1 MCVRTTY
8 RGRGEHFGSGR
19 YVTFILM
26 YFFTDVFF
34 MSIYQ
39 VLDFEVYVNDTSG
52 KWFYM
57 KIIGGEREMT
67 LNYNQE

>member
-1 MCVRTTY
+1 MCEDDLQRE
-8 RGRGEHFGSGR
+8 RGEHFGSGR

-34 MSIYQ
+34 MSVYQ
-39 VLDFEVYVNDTSG
+39 ALDFEIYVNYTSG

-57 KIIGGEREMT
+57 KI
-67 LNYNQE
+67 